1 MEGKKESLG
10 LWVHEVESSNTWSHI
25 FRDLRKRG
33 VEDVMIVCS
42 DGDLYNFEYM
52 STPVIRDNYLYVG
65 GSMKRLALSL
75 ILFSLIISLSS
86 IQIGGVMTQDTIWS
100 PTDNPVQ
107 ITNNLI
113 INEGATLTIL
123 PGTEIYVNSRRIL
136 NIEEL
141 NSGYHYNG
149 GNNDGKI
156 IWCHGNIIAEGTEE
170 NPILFTRMNGSYKT
184 FWGNIYLDYESNM
197 GVFRYCRFEY
207 TSRTGM
213 GIGYTLGGAI
223 EGNGSNLIV
232 NHCSFYNCWGA
243 VWSVCHDK
251 QIEITDNKF
260 ESTDEVIYTDIPYAN
275 EAMLIFW
282 ENYKVYG
289 GLVANN
295 EFLNHFRS
303 TLHSNIVAFN
313 TFNSTDATNYNFR
326 LYDNYNFVY
335 KNEFIDSHQALR
347 IFDEAYIRSNKF
359 IGGFDSIYGGEVHV
373 IDNYFEDVS
382 ERTGMGSDFIN
393 NTNNSTMFASTS
405 GQLSNNV
412 TYDYIG
418 IYASLYNSLWGSN
431 NLSVDCEYGV
441 VNLGNYTNNIIV
453 GALNPINIIHQS
465 YAATFKNCIVD
476 FPITGD
482 NMIDL
487 GGNIYVDPDSI
498 ANLFVDYEGRDFR
511 PAPDSPAIDAGC
523 WVDTLNWCNYAG
535 GFTERFWDGDGD
547 GIAQPD
553 IGPYEYGAPAL
564 GGIRGYT
571 RKCLGNEEIVPYVLI
586 HNAEDYSQFVVS
598 DSTGYFELPL
608 VHGMYDFVVQ
618 RVFYDSTNV
627 TRRVSSIYTW
637 NEADIY
643 LMPNTTYTDE
653 YEVSPQ
659 VSNIKV
665 TNFPNPF
672 NPSTTISYSI
682 PESGEVEVSIFNIRG
697 QRVKQL
703 YKGYKS
709 QGGYILKWD
718 GTDEHNRTVA
728 TGVYFTVVKTEREQ
742 RSNKMLLMK

>member
-1 MEGKKESLG
+1 
-10 LWVHEVESSNTWSHI
+10 
-25 FRDLRKRG
+25 
-33 VEDVMIVCS
+33 
-42 DGDLYNFEYM
+42 
-52 STPVIRDNYLYVG
+52 
-65 GSMKRLALSL
+65 MKRFTLSL

-86 IQIGGVMTQDTIWS
+86 IQVGGVMTQDTIWS

-113 INEGATLTIL
+113 INEGVTLTIL

-149 GNNDGKI
+149 GNNEGKI

-282 ENYKVYG
+282 NNYKIYG

-303 TLHSNIVAFN
+303 TLYSNIVAFN

-326 LYDNYNFVY
+326 LNDNYNFVY

-373 IDNYFEDVS
+373 IDNYFEGNNMPSTISSSFISNQYNNASCFPTNIVNSNQVFYDNVS
-382 ERTGMGSDFIN
+382 GDSALGGLVN
-393 NTNNSTMFASTS
+393 NHNNASIDNQYAVRSTS
-405 GQLSNNV
+405 
-412 TYDYIG
+412 
-418 IYASLYNSLWGSN
+418 
-431 NLSVDCEYGV
+431 
-441 VNLGNYTNNIIV
+441 LGYLNDIIV
-453 GALNPINIIHQS
+453 GNQNIAPAYPVRVKS
-465 YAATFKNCIVD
+465 FKNCILD